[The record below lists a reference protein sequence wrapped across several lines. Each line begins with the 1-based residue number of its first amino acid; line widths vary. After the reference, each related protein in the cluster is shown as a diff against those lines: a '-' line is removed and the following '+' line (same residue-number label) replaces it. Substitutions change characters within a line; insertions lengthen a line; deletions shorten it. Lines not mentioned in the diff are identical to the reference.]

1 MNKRIRKKQERRELA
16 RTVNGLVLCYEEMVA
31 AREKRCKELSE
42 KYGVRIELDKD
53 NPLGMPTIC
62 PLTEAQQ
69 REQQRQAEIRQFIA
83 DCERLYEQR
92 QQAQRG

>member
-1 MNKRIRKKQERRELA
+1 MNKRIRKKKERQEMA
-16 RTVNGLVLCYEEMVA
+16 RTVNGLVLCYQEMVA

-42 KYGVRIELDKD
+42 KYGVCIELDKD

-62 PLTEAQQ
+62 PMPEPQ
-69 REQQRQAEIRQFIA
+69 RQEQQRQAEIRQFIA
-83 DCERLYEQR
+83 ACERLYER